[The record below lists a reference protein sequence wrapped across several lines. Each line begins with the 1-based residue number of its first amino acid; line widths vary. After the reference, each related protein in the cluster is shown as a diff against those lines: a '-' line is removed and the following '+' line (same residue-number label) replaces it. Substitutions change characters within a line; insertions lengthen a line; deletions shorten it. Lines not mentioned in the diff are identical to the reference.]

1 MPNTYQNI
9 AKHAVISMRNAG
21 FEDANIDVR
30 ILLGHAANCADVD
43 LIMRANDNVPA
54 SALEQFNS
62 FIARRLRHEP
72 IAYIIKT
79 KEFWSLKF
87 TVNEHV
93 LIPRPETEGLVEQAL
108 KMIANIKAP
117 NILDVGTGSGAI
129 LISLL
134 HEQIDATGLGVDISS
149 DALDVAKSN
158 ARSIGVVDRCSLLQ
172 SDYFQNVTGKF
183 DLLVSNP
190 PYITDQAMEGL
201 SENVKA
207 YEPALALKGGEDGL
221 TAYRKIIEQAHRFLN
236 SGGSLVF
243 EIGYDQ
249 GQAVRTILENA
260 GYNGVTVFKDLA
272 GHDRII
278 CATI

>member
-9 AKHAVISMRNAG
+9 AKQAVLILRSAG
-21 FEDANIDVR
+21 LEDADIDVR
-30 ILLGHAANCADVD
+30 ILLGHAANCTDVG
-43 LIMRANDNVPA
+43 LIMRANDKVPA
-54 SALEQFNS
+54 PILEQFNA
-62 FIARRLRHEP
+62 FIVRRLRHEP
-72 IAYIIKT
+72 IAYIMGA

-108 KMIANIKAP
+108 KMIEGVTAP
-117 NILDVGTGSGAI
+117 NLLDMGTGSGAI

-134 HEQIDATGLGVDISS
+134 HERIDATGLGVDISL
-149 DALDVAKSN
+149 DALDVAKFN
-158 ARSIGVVDRCSLLQ
+158 AGSIGVAERCSLLQ
-172 SDYFQNVTGKF
+172 SDYLQNVTGKY

-190 PYITDQAMEGL
+190 PYITDQAMDGL
-201 SENVKA
+201 GENVKA
-207 YEPALALKGGEDGL
+207 YEPALALKGGGDGL
-221 TAYRKIIEQAHRFLN
+221 TAYRKIIEQAHQFLS

-249 GQAVRTILENA
+249 GQAVCALLESA
-260 GYNGVTVFKDLA
+260 GYNDVTVFKDLA

>member
-9 AKHAVISMRNAG
+9 AKQAVINLRNAG
-21 FEDANIDVR
+21 IEDAGIDVR
-30 ILLGHAANCADVD
+30 ILLGHAANCTDVD

-54 SALEQFNS
+54 PVFEQFNS
-62 FIARRLRHEP
+62 FIARRLCHEP
-72 IAYIIKT
+72 IAYILGA

-108 KMIANIKAP
+108 KMIANVKAL

-134 HEQIDATGLGVDISS
+134 HERVDASGTGIDISA
-149 DALDVAKSN
+149 DALAVAKSN
-158 ARSIGVVDRCSLLQ
+158 AKNIGVGERCSFLR
-172 SDYFQNVTGKF
+172 SDYVQNVTGKY

-190 PYITDQAMEGL
+190 PYITDQAMNSLG
-201 SENVKA
+201 ENVKA
-207 YEPALALKGGEDGL
+207 YEPVLALQGGEDGL
-221 TAYRKIIEQAHRFLN
+221 TAYRQIIEQTHHHLKP
-236 SGGSLVF
+236 GGGIVF

-249 GQAVRTILENA
+249 GQAVCALLENA
-260 GYNGVTVFKDLA
+260 GFHDVMTHTDLA